1 MLVQCLRTTMN
12 ATAPRPI
19 NAINAP
25 YPGDLVGVGVGVGVG
40 MGVATVVGTT
50 VVGTGVGTA
59 VGAAP
64 SRTLN
69 NADPVTP
76 WITASCVHAA
86 VTLGDFHGTG
96 GTAELAALALLSRL
110 ER

>member
-25 YPGDLVGVGVGVGVG
+25 YPGDLVGVGVGFTVVGT
-40 MGVATVVGTT
+40 GVATVVGAA

-69 NADPVTP
+69 
-76 WITASCVHAA
+76 SA
-86 VTLGDFHGTG
+86 VSG
-96 GTAELAALALLSRL
+96 GFLDDSVFSNNVLVRFEC
-110 ER
+110 